1 MIPSTFVS
9 VKVKHADFRPVKRP
23 RYAPTGRPPRRF
35 PLIRI
40 LVLVALGAF
49 VYTRFETL
57 WTMASNTLNPV
68 KVWNKAT
75 APLFG
80 DGDADPQ
87 GVRPVWSGDSSRVT
101 FSCPHGLDAGCC
113 HSLTAVDA
121 TLCGTAEAVLEK
133 ARWHGAL
140 ARSLTAG
147 RPLHLEARAVV
158 SDLGV
163 WSHELAGVRGDD
175 PSGPFAYRR
184 AAGAGT
190 WCDGRRGCL
199 TRATARAPLAEGR
212 LASPPAATDPVR
224 GGATD
229 VHWLAA
235 TPRVR
240 AILPG
245 RVIAV
250 DSSGGDAGV
259 IVRVHHGME
268 LYAAYGPITPAP
280 GVTPGALVK
289 TGSYL
294 GDAPAAGGGY
304 RLAMSLK
311 QGGQP
316 VDAATLWEQAARR
329 AVFLPFAS
337 DSGARLAGAP

>member
-1 MIPSTFVS
+1 MKI
-9 VKVKHADFRPVKRP
+9 KHADFRPAKRP
-23 RYAPTGRPPRRF
+23 RYVPSGRAPRKF

-40 LVLVALGAF
+40 LVLIALGVF

-57 WTMASNTLNPV
+57 WTVASDTLNPV
-68 KVWNKAT
+68 KVWHKVT

-80 DGDADPQ
+80 AADADPQ
-87 GVRPVWSGDSSRVT
+87 GVRPVWSQDSSRVT
-101 FSCPHGLDAGCC
+101 FHCPRGLDAACC
-113 HSLTAVDA
+113 QSLTAVDE
-121 TLCGTAEAVLEK
+121 TLCGTAGAVLEK
-133 ARWHGAL
+133 ARWRGTL
-140 ARSLTAG
+140 ARSLTAE
-147 RPLHLEARAVV
+147 RPLHLDARAVV

-184 AAGAGT
+184 AAGADA

-212 LASPPAATDPVR
+212 LALPPAGTDPVR
-224 GGATD
+224 GGATL
-229 VHWLAA
+229 VYWLAA

-245 RVIAV
+245 RVTGV
-250 DSSGGDAGV
+250 DSSGGGSAGV

-268 LYAAYGPITPAP
+268 LYAAYGPITPAT

-294 GDAPAAGGGY
+294 GDAPAAAGGF
-304 RLAMSLK
+304 RLAMSVR

-316 VDAATLWEQAARR
+316 VDAATLWAQAARR
-329 AVFLPFAS
+329 AEVPPS
-337 DSGARLAGAP
+337 GPDGGARLAGAP